1 MGLFESIRTLT
12 WCQLLACGLF
22 ALLFSWYSFQG
33 NFIIA
38 LVYFSGFLVMGLLLL
53 SDQNWSKKSYL
64 VFSQVIFMVYTLA
77 SLSLILLAEKP
88 IASLHLSLFLAYPLL
103 ALSLLPFR
111 IALFFILL
119 FSVAVNFLLMLQLD
133 GLFRAAYLT
142 TFWLVTLLTLLHY
155 FSYIAYAEG
164 LTKQLNRDVKTQLL
178 NKNQLIINLYK
189 EQQRALRESTSLGI
203 IFIVNTS
210 AFDLYSTKK
219 IMCYFSPYEGLYSL
233 SSNQLVALIPL
244 SDTTELKDREAALV
258 KQLPNLNIHS
268 QLDTEQQPLVD
279 YLKAY
284 INKLE
289 VEDEY

>member
-33 NFIIA
+33 DFIIA

-53 SDQNWSKKSYL
+53 SDQNWPKKSYL
-64 VFSQVIFMVYTLA
+64 IFSQVVFMVYTLA
-77 SLSLILLAEKP
+77 SLLLILLAESP
-88 IASLHLSLFLAYPLL
+88 IYSLHLSLFLAYPLL
-103 ALSLLPFR
+103 ALSLLSFR
-111 IALFFILL
+111 VALFFILF

-133 GLFRAAYLT
+133 GVFRAAYLT
-142 TFWLVTLLTLLHY
+142 VFWSITLLTLLHY
-155 FSYIAYAEG
+155 FSHIAYAEG
-164 LTKQLNRDVKTQLL
+164 LKKQLNRDVKTQLL
-178 NKNQLIINLYK
+178 NKNQLVINLYK
-189 EQQRALRESTSLGI
+189 EQKRAQRELTSLGI
-203 IFIVNTS
+203 IFIVNAD
-210 AFDLYSTKK
+210 AFDLCSINE
-219 IMCYFSPYEGLYSL
+219 IMHYFSPYEGLYSL

-244 SDTTELKDREAALV
+244 FDTAELNYRENELV
-258 KQLPNLNIHS
+258 KQLPKLSFSS

-289 VEDEY
+289 VENEY